1 MALRVDL
8 NSDLGEAMGDDE
20 AMLGVVSSA
29 NIACGFHA
37 GDAMVMSRTVQAA
50 MARGVGIGAHP
61 GYADREGFGRR
72 PMSLSAAGI
81 EAILAY
87 QIGALQGIA
96 RACGATVR
104 HVKPHGA
111 LSNLAAVDREAAL
124 AVARAIRA
132 ADAGLIFLAP
142 SGSAMVAAGHE
153 VGLAVVEE
161 VFADRNYDPAG
172 NLLPRSH
179 PQAMIHDPQEAA
191 ANVLRMVTQGTL
203 RSLDGKD
210 IPCRAQSVCVHGDDP
225 HAVALARHLRD
236 VLTGAGIAIV
246 PLADLV

>member
-1 MALRVDL
+1 MVLRVDL

-20 AMLGVVSSA
+20 AMLGIVSSA

-50 MARGVGIGAHP
+50 RTRGVGIGAHP

-111 LSNLAAVDREAAL
+111 LSNLAAIDREAAL

-161 VFADRNYDPAG
+161 VFADRNYDHEG

-179 PQAMIHDPQEAA
+179 PQAMIHDQQEAA
-191 ANVLRMVTQGTL
+191 ANVLRMVTQRTL

-210 IPCRAQSVCVHGDDP
+210 IACRAQSVCVHGDDP
-225 HAVALARHLRD
+225 EAVTLARHLRD
-236 VLTGAGIAIV
+236 VLSGAGIAIV
-246 PLADLV
+246 PLADLA